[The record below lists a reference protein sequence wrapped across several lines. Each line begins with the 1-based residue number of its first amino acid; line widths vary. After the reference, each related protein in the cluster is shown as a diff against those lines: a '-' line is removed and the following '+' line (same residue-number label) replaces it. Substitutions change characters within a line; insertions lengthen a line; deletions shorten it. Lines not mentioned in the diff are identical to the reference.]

1 MNEYTYGQINNDTE
15 KMERDSTYQ
24 DKSEM
29 LLEMELKRMLN
40 EGRRPNARE
49 FRTWAEE
56 RGWNNHHDKKLKDYL
71 IYKYSLPR

>member
-1 MNEYTYGQINNDTE
+1 MNDIERME
-15 KMERDSTYQ
+15 KDSTYQ
-24 DKSEM
+24 AKSEI
-29 LLEMELKRMLN
+29 LLEAELKRMLD
-40 EGRRPNARE
+40 GGHRPTARE